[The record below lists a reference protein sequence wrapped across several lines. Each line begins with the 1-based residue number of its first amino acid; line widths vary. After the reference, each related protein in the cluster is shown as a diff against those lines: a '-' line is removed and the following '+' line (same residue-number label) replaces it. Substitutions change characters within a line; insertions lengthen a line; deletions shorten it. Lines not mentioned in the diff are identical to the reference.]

1 MEIYGHIAL
10 HNTVRPPIL
19 SSAAQ
24 LLRPPRAYHFHE
36 LQRRVLAPL
45 AVGARVSSRALLH
58 PLNPLSKL
66 PHVRALGASQALFHR
81 LAKRYEK
88 QPWSIDAVVAHGAK
102 VAVVEEPIVAEPFC
116 RLIRFARR
124 AGAGEGELAGR
135 LANDPKVLVC
145 APLSGHHST
154 LLRDTIQTLLQ
165 DHDVYVTDWI
175 DAREVPLTEGVFHL
189 DDYVHTIMRFIRRLG
204 AESLHVV
211 SVCQPTVPVLGA
223 VSLLAQAGEK
233 TPLSLTLM
241 GGPIDARR
249 SPTEV
254 NVFAADH
261 PLAWLEDNMIHEVPG
276 PYAGK
281 GRRVYPGYLQL
292 TAFVMM
298 NPKSHFKAYLN
309 YWVDSIKGASG
320 AAARETHERFYDEY
334 NAVLDLDAAYYLE
347 TVRVV
352 FQEFALAVGSWSV
365 RGVRVRPAAI
375 TETAIFTVEGER
387 DDISGPGQTEAAHGL
402 CSSVPEGKRK
412 HHVALGAGHYGIFSG
427 RRWRE
432 SVYPEVRDFI
442 RANARAEQVA
452 GLLA

>member
-1 MEIYGHIAL
+1 VDGSWHIAL

-19 SSAAQ
+19 SAAAQ
-24 LLRPPRAYHFHE
+24 LLRPPKAYHFHE
-36 LQRRVLAPL
+36 LQRRVLAPF
-45 AVGARVSSRALLH
+45 AAGAKASSRALLH
-58 PLNPLSKL
+58 PMNPFSRL
-66 PHVRALGASQALFHR
+66 PQVRALGASQALFHR
-81 LAKRYEK
+81 LTKRYEK
-88 QPWSIDAVVAHGAK
+88 QPWSIDSVVAHGEK
-102 VAVVEEPIVAEPFC
+102 VAVVEELIVAEPFC

-124 AGAGEGELAGR
+124 AGDGESAGR
-135 LANDPKVLVC
+135 LASDPRVLVC

-165 DHDVYVTDWI
+165 DHDVYVTDWV
-175 DAREVPLTEGVFHL
+175 DARDVPVTEGVFHL

-211 SVCQPTVPVLGA
+211 SVCQPTVPVLAA

-254 NVFAADH
+254 NTFAAEH
-261 PLAWLEDNMIHEVPG
+261 PLAWIEANMIHQVPG

-298 NPKSHFKAYLN
+298 NPKSHFKAYAR
-309 YWVDSIKGASG
+309 YWIDSVKGESG
-320 AAARETHERFYDEY
+320 AAARKTHERFYDEY
-334 NAVLDLDAAYYLE
+334 NAVLDMDAAYYLE

-352 FQEFALAVGSWSV
+352 FHEFALAAGTWNV
-365 RGVRVRPAAI
+365 RGVRVRPSAI

-387 DDISGPGQTEAAHGL
+387 DDISGLGQTEAAHGL
-402 CSSVPEGKRK
+402 CSSVPDAMRK

-432 SVYPEVRDFI
+432 SVYPEVREFI
-442 RANARAEQVA
+442 RANARAERVA